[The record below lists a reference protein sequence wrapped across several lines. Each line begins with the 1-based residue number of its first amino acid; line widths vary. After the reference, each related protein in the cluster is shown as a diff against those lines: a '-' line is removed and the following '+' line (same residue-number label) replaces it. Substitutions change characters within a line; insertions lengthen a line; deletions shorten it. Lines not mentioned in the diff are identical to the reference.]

1 MILLDGKSLTRDQVL
16 AVALEE
22 ASIDV
27 SPEALERVDASAAY
41 VQSLVN
47 EGRRVYGVTTGFGP
61 NAAVDLKDAESAQTE
76 PETNSAPSVIRFDEM
91 TGYQLD

>member
-1 MILLDGKSLTRDQVL
+1 MRGEELILLDGKSLTRDQVL

-41 VQSLVN
+41 VQ
-47 EGRRVYGVTTGFGP
+47 
-61 NAAVDLKDAESAQTE
+61 
-76 PETNSAPSVIRFDEM
+76 
-91 TGYQLD
+91 